1 MALLKNLWTKKRK
14 SIYSDCRQWSWRHPF
29 LKNRVRQTAPGQGR
43 LTISGIALTDY
54 KIHYF
59 KTWAKSKAILVSH
72 CLTRV
77 GYAFNV
83 YESWIINKWSEKQK
97 SVIDYCKT
105 TDMTCF
111 PVQMCMQPTSL
122 VDISTCSYA
131 CIKSLKD
138 DGMRFVDDYITVMIY
153 IAFSELVEYQTH
165 NISNHYEITGLIQI
179 LNTVGWKLF
188 RGDAQ
193 I

>member
-1 MALLKNLWTKKRK
+1 MV
-14 SIYSDCRQWSWRHPF
+14 Q
-29 LKNRVRQTAPGQGR
+29 
-43 LTISGIALTDY
+43 
-54 KIHYF
+54 
-59 KTWAKSKAILVSH
+59 
-72 CLTRV
+72 
-77 GYAFNV
+77 
-83 YESWIINKWSEKQK
+83 KQK
-97 SVIDYCKT
+97 SVIDSCKT

-179 LNTVGWKLF
+179 LNTVG
-188 RGDAQ
+188 
-193 I
+193 